1 MAERSVSR
9 REIALAV
16 AWFVEIPEVF
26 EAVMEAYRI
35 AKRKMAEMRD
45 ADL

>member
-1 MAERSVSR
+1 VAERSVSK

-16 AWFVEIPEVF
+16 VWFVEIPEVF

-35 AKRKMAEMRD
+35 AKQKMAEMRD

>member
-1 MAERSVSR
+1 MADEPVSR

-16 AWFVEIPEVF
+16 VRFVEIPEVF
-26 EAVMEAYRI
+26 ETVMEAYRV
-35 AKRKMAEMRD
+35 AKQKMAEMRD